1 MIQTH
6 VSTMIHAKKYYYTL
20 LNTALLLSESAKVV
34 HSFLQ
39 QLPSSRPLSSSSF
52 QAFPRKHSS
61 SYRKDLGDDF
71 ISTTAAVG
79 ALYNKHGAG
88 YDDDAENLATQRE
101 RRKFLQKAS
110 YVYFAII
117 ASSFPTDSLADEP
130 SNLFYRSQADDEDP
144 LVTFGK
150 SLQSASGSFNN
161 FSPGSSSSS
170 GGDGG
175 DGSEKIKKSANGN
188 GGGAAPSV
196 FDITLPSSSSSPP
209 SSASAP
215 LSLDEAIKVE
225 SQKRRIDPRTHG

>member
-1 MIQTH
+1 MIDP
-6 VSTMIHAKKYYYTL
+6 KKYYYTL
-20 LNTALLLSESAKVV
+20 LNTALLLSGSAKGV

-39 QLPSSRPLSSSSF
+39 SLPSSRPLSSLSF
-52 QAFPRKHSS
+52 LAFPLKHSS
-61 SYRKDLGDDF
+61 SYRKDAASLDDEF

-79 ALYNKHGAG
+79 VLYNKYDAG
-88 YDDDAENLATQRE
+88 YDDDAENLVTQRE

-110 YVYFAII
+110 FAFFAII
-117 ASSFPTDSLADEP
+117 TSSFPAASLADEP

-150 SLQSASGSFNN
+150 SLQSASSSFQNS
-161 FSPGSSSSS
+161 SPGSYSSS

-175 DGSEKIKKSANGN
+175 GGSEKLSQSANSN
-188 GGGAAPSV
+188 GGGAARSV

-209 SSASAP
+209 PSASTP